1 MDDSNNE
8 GATQRPVQPA
18 APGVRPMRRDDL
30 PAVEVVLNSAF
41 KRPGLIETST
51 SALTS
56 KHCFSAV
63 LCLIPNMAALSTML
77 ERAALQALS
86 LPSPCGLSRTE
97 NPLPQGCYVLSRR
110 KENSAHSAPR
120 ACPAACARRNTICCF
135 RTRPPRQ
142 RRSLAC
148 DRRQHVADGKPAMAQ
163 GAQAFQ
169 RDCPAHAAP
178 FASSQIQARTYGA
191 WICGP
196 YPAIVEKGHKA

>member
-1 MDDSNNE
+1 MDVPIHTNMDDSNNE

-120 ACPAACARRNTICCF
+120 LSRGMRATKHDMLFSDTASPSAPIIGLRSAAACCRWKACNGT
-135 RTRPPRQ
+135 
-142 RRSLAC
+142 RRSSLSARLPCAC
-148 DRRQHVADGKPAMAQ
+148 RAVRK
-163 GAQAFQ
+163 
-169 RDCPAHAAP
+169 
-178 FASSQIQARTYGA
+178 
-191 WICGP
+191 
-196 YPAIVEKGHKA
+196 